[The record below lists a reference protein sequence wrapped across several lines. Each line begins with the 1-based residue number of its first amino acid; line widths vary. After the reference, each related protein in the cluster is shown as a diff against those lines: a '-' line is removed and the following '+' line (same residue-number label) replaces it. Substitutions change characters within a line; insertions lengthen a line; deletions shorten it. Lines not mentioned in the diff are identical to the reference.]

1 MNNTITLV
9 SWAIL
14 IAFVLYV
21 MASAQPSNLYTLSVL
36 DTNSD
41 TAIAA
46 CSKSGGI
53 AGWLTAIEEN
63 GDFIGPSEV
72 YCAVKVK

>member
-1 MNNTITLV
+1 MNNTISLV
-9 SWAIL
+9 FWAIL
-14 IAFVLYV
+14 ITFVLYV
-21 MASAQPSNLYTLSVL
+21 MASGQSNNLYTLSVL
-36 DTNSD
+36 DTTSD
-41 TAIAA
+41 AAIAA

-63 GDFIGPSEV
+63 GDFMGPSEA